1 MCTDRTCNL
10 CQVYLRIEHKQAVQ
24 LNPRRRVANM
34 PPDPRMRDDG
44 PYGGRDQEPRYPLET
59 DHLLNE
65 RVYLLLRIDELAA
78 QEQEYWR

>member
-1 MCTDRTCNL
+1 
-10 CQVYLRIEHKQAVQ
+10 
-24 LNPRRRVANM
+24 
-34 PPDPRMRDDG
+34 MRDDG